1 MAHWVRPLGFS
12 NGAPMAQRGT
22 KRPRAFEQREDCIM
36 SKPEEQESMDA
47 VTIIQYDP
55 HAIEA
60 YGALREGVHIAGYTF
75 ERACSKLEW
84 LLEQDRW
91 RGVGNGFDDVNKFVA
106 SIRLDNLKT
115 SAEQRTR
122 IALKIKQL
130 QPKVSNR
137 SIAKALGVG
146 RSTVDRDTGPNGPA
160 SPKKLNQISAGKA
173 PSGPNGPPPKQLPAP
188 AATSGLQA
196 AKIVERRTSGIASTQ
211 TRRAD
216 REARLGA
223 KIAALPNAKYGVI
236 LADPEWHDE
245 VYSEETGMD
254 RHASRI
260 YSTSS
265 IDEIKQRA
273 VESIAADDCVLF
285 LWAANHHLDSAIE
298 VLRAWGFKYVS
309 HYIWRKPDIGLGY
322 WNRSVHEVLL
332 IGTRGKIP
340 CPALGTQWESVI
352 DAPRG
357 DVHSAKPEI
366 FHEMIE
372 AYFPNLPKIEL
383 NRRGAPRNGWDAWG
397 NEVVA

>member
-1 MAHWVRPLGFS
+1 MAKAAKSVS
-12 NGAPMAQRGT
+12 D
-22 KRPRAFEQREDCIM
+22 PR
-36 SKPEEQESMDA
+36 
-47 VTIIQYDP
+47 VN
-55 HAIEA
+55 EA
-60 YGALREGVHIAGYTF
+60 YGALLEGIFIAGFTF
-75 ERACSKLEW
+75 ERACGKLEW
-84 LLEQDRW
+84 LLEQNRW
-91 RGVGNGFDDVNKFVA
+91 RGAGVGFDDVNAFMA
-106 SIRLDNLKT
+106 SIRLDHLKGP
-115 SAEQRTR
+115 AESRKR

-137 SIAKALGVG
+137 TIAKAMGVNP
-146 RSTVDRDTGPNGPA
+146 STIDDDVRAGNPA
-160 SPKKLNQISAGKA
+160 VAGKKDSKNSPTKSPSAGNPA
-173 PSGPNGPPPKQLPAP
+173 PAP

-196 AKIVERRTSGIASTQ
+196 AKIVERRTNGIASTQ
-211 TRRAD
+211 TRRAE
-216 REARLGA
+216 REERLGA
-223 KIAALPNAKYGVI
+223 KITALPTAKYGVI

-273 VESIAADDCVLF
+273 VQSIAADDCVLF

-298 VLRAWGFKYVS
+298 VLRAWGFKYAS
-309 HYIWRKPDIGLGY
+309 HYIWRKPTVGLGY

-366 FHEMIE
+366 FLEMIE

-383 NRRGAPRNGWDAWG
+383 NRRGATRPGWSAWG
-397 NEVVA
+397 NEVSDGAAA